1 MWSMVYKS
9 RGTFLSIISA
19 AGEDLLRLVCFCLAV
34 SGCLVLSVGI
44 TGVLGTVQVTPVYCT
59 VLYFTVLYCLYYCT
73 VLYR

>member
-44 TGVLGTVQVTPVYCT
+44 TGVLGTVQAVTDAGGHVVRGANRVDSGP
-59 VLYFTVLYCLYYCT
+59 
-73 VLYR
+73 